1 MPANFPR
8 TLIAVLTLV
17 MLSLG
22 LSGCFLNPFWDGD
35 KKKEEEPETN
45 EQILYRSA
53 QSSLR
58 AGNYKDAISKLQA
71 LESHFPFGRYAEQAQ
86 LELIYA
92 HYSSFNH
99 EAARSAADRFI
110 RLHPQHPSADYAYYL
125 KGLSAFNK
133 NRGLLD
139 RIAGSQAHKRDVSAA
154 RQAFAD
160 FSQLLVLYPASQYA
174 PDARQRMIY
183 LRNLLAASE
192 IAIARYYIRQGALV
206 AAENRARAVV
216 EGFEGSDSVD
226 EALAILVEVN
236 YLLGLEDAA
245 DDALRVLAQN
255 FPDHEAFDKEGNFV
269 FQQSIRNSDR
279 SWTNMI
285 TFGLLDRPDI
295 PPPIEIHKADDKPLS
310 QDS

>member
-1 MPANFPR
+1 MCVKYLFV
-8 TLIAVLTLV
+8 VLLS
-17 MLSLG
+17 LSLG
-22 LSGCFLNPFWDGD
+22 GCFLNPFWGD
-35 KKKEEEPETN
+35 AEKKEEPETN
-45 EQILYRSA
+45 EQLLYRSA

-58 AGNYKDAISKLQA
+58 AGNYRDAISKLEA
-71 LESHFPFGRYAEQAQ
+71 LEARFPFGRYAEQAQ

-92 HYSSFNH
+92 HYSSFDH

-110 RLHPQHPSADYAYYL
+110 RLHPQHPSVDYAFYL
-125 KGLSAFNK
+125 KGLAAFNK

-139 RIAGSQAHKRDVSAA
+139 RIAGAEAYKRDMSSA

-160 FSQLLVLYPASQYA
+160 FSQLLVRFPESQYA

-192 IAIARYYIRQGALV
+192 VSIAHYYMRRGALV
-206 AAENRARAVV
+206 AAENRARHVV

-226 EALAILVEVN
+226 DALAILVEVN

-245 DDALRVLAQN
+245 NDALKVLSRN
-255 FPDHEAFDKEGNFV
+255 FPDYEAFDKNGNFV
-269 FQQSIRNSDR
+269 FQQSIRNRDR

-285 TFGLLDRPDI
+285 SFGLLDRPKV
-295 PPPIEIHKADDKPLS
+295 PPPIKIQTTDDKPLS
-310 QDS
+310 